1 MKKLFIQLFKF
12 GIVGVVA
19 AIVDVGLLTLLTEK
33 FGVDVLI
40 SAAISFSVSV
50 IVNYICSMK
59 FVFLGKKQ
67 NKWKEFIIFLVL
79 SIGGLLLNQLIMWFG
94 VKWFSSHYLLVK
106 VLAMLIVPIYNFIT
120 RKIFLESK
128 EV

>member
-19 AIVDVGLLTLLTEK
+19 AIVDVGLLTLLAEK

>member
-19 AIVDVGLLTLLTEK
+19 AIVDVGLLTLLAEK

-79 SIGGLLLNQLIMWFG
+79 SMGGLLLNQLIMWFG

>member
-19 AIVDVGLLTLLTEK
+19 AIVDVGLLTLLAEK

-59 FVFLGKKQ
+59 FVFQGKKQ

>member
-79 SIGGLLLNQLIMWFG
+79 SMGGLLLNQLIMWFG

>member
-19 AIVDVGLLTLLTEK
+19 AIVDVGLLTLLAEK

-50 IVNYICSMK
+50 IVNCICSMK

-79 SIGGLLLNQLIMWFG
+79 SMGGLLLNQLIMWFG

>member
-19 AIVDVGLLTLLTEK
+19 AIVDVGLLTLLAEK

-59 FVFLGKKQ
+59 FVFQGKKQ

-79 SIGGLLLNQLIMWFG
+79 SMEGCC
-94 VKWFSSHYLLVK
+94 
-106 VLAMLIVPIYNFIT
+106 
-120 RKIFLESK
+120 
-128 EV
+128 